1 MKFGKSK
8 LRRILSNETGIPVR
22 DIIDHGRYENYGN
35 KERLVIGG
43 HTITAA
49 NGRVEICSPMVI
61 GESIR
66 YKTRDVEV

>member
-22 DIIDHGRYENYGN
+22 DIIDHGRYDNFGN
-35 KERLVIGG
+35 KEKLVIGG
-43 HTITAA
+43 HTITAT
-49 NGRVEICSPMVI
+49 NGRVEICSPVFI